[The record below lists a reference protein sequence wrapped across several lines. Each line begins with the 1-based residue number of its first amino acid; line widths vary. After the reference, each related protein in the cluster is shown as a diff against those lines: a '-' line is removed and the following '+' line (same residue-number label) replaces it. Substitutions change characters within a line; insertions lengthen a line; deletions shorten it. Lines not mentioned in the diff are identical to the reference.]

1 MERSNEAE
9 PDQLEVA
16 RSEGD
21 AYAKA
26 LDAMRK
32 EEGGVVALAGNYLH
46 TTRRTDRLRKALT
59 VAAARARF
67 GVGVVAVASGWRLP
81 LGDRGA
87 ARALGLEDT

>member
-32 EEGGVVALAGNYLH
+32 EEGGVVASAGN
-46 TTRRTDRLRKALT
+46 TSTPRGEPTDYAK
-59 VAAARARF
+59 
-67 GVGVVAVASGWRLP
+67 P
-81 LGDRGA
+81 
-87 ARALGLEDT
+87 